1 MYPFKP
7 SFYPSDSSFFNPL
20 SSRESTPNRTQN
32 MNPTQPVAFIVDTS
46 GVTVFLNGKS
56 STVSKSHVNYEKIVE
71 ALRNKQYD
79 QLESLMDVAK
89 SINDFAHGQI
99 TVVNGEVYFNG
110 EVLHNIMATRLV
122 EMMRGGFDVKPLAN
136 FMVNLMSNPSRTAV
150 DELYLFLE
158 SGKLPITEDG
168 HFLAY
173 KKVKS
178 NFFDIYTGK
187 FDHSPGKVLEMP
199 RNKVDDKRD
208 NTCSYGFHFC
218 SISYLP
224 QYSSSDNNRVVIVK
238 INPRDVVSIP
248 SDYNNAKGRTCRYEV
263 VGEYTGDWKNGVTA
277 FNDSPVVDEWSDWD
291 DYIPVMKEKEM
302 PLRDPVTGRFVKT
315 GSDRWYE
322 LKEEGF

>member
-1 MYPFKP
+1 MFPYNTNDHWSK
-7 SFYPSDSSFFNPL
+7 
-20 SSRESTPNRTQN
+20 TPAASQT
-32 MNPTQPVAFIVDTS
+32 AFIADS
-46 GVTVFLNGKS
+46 AGVTVFHDGKS
-56 STVSKSHVNYEKIVE
+56 FTVAKSHVNYEKIVD
-71 ALRNKQYD
+71 ALRNKRYD
-79 QLESLMDVAK
+79 LLDGLMDAAK
-89 SINDFAHGQI
+89 AINAFAHGR
-99 TVVNGEVYFNG
+99 VKVSNGEVTFDG
-110 EVLHNIMATRLV
+110 QPLHNVMTDRLL

-136 FMVNLMSNPSRTAV
+136 FMSNLMDNPSSTAV
-150 DELYLFLE
+150 EELYLFLE

-173 KKVKS
+173 KKVKN

-224 QYSSSDNNRVVIVK
+224 QYSSADNNRVVIVK

-263 VGEYTGDWKNGVTA
+263 VGEYTGDWQNGVTA
-277 FNDSPVVDEWSDWD
+277 FDDAPVVDDEWVEV
-291 DYIPVMKEKEM
+291 YENFTPAVKPGLHFQKEM
-302 PLRDPVTGRFVKT
+302 PLRDPVTGRFVRKY
-315 GSDRWYE
+315 SERWYE

>member
-1 MYPFKP
+1 MFPYNTNDHWSK
-7 SFYPSDSSFFNPL
+7 
-20 SSRESTPNRTQN
+20 TPAASQT
-32 MNPTQPVAFIVDTS
+32 AFIADS
-46 GVTVFLNGKS
+46 AGVTVFHDGKS
-56 STVSKSHVNYEKIVE
+56 FTVAKSHVNYEKIVD
-71 ALRNKQYD
+71 ALRNKRYD
-79 QLESLMDVAK
+79 LLDGLMDAAK
-89 SINDFAHGQI
+89 AINAFVHGR
-99 TVVNGEVYFNG
+99 VKVSNGEVTFDG
-110 EVLHNIMATRLV
+110 QPLHNVMTDRLL

-136 FMVNLMSNPSRTAV
+136 FMSNLMDNPSSTAV
-150 DELYLFLE
+150 EELYLFLE

-173 KKVKS
+173 KKVKN

-224 QYSSSDNNRVVIVK
+224 QYSSADNNRVVIVK

-263 VGEYTGDWKNGVTA
+263 VGEYTGDWQNGVTA
-277 FNDSPVVDEWSDWD
+277 FDDAPVVDDEWVEV
-291 DYIPVMKEKEM
+291 YENFTPAVKPGLHFQKEM
-302 PLRDPVTGRFVKT
+302 PLRDPVTGRFVRKY
-315 GSDRWYE
+315 SERWYE